1 MWNKHSIQ
9 KLTYAGS
16 KSIALMIWLAAGLRV
31 LPAEAQ
37 DAAPALPLYVIGP
50 TNRDNVTGFR
60 DLCAQPDQWKAARA
74 VTNELLCSDHRFSA
88 FSDEDLKKWFAEL
101 QTWNTKLELE
111 VGAVKDWGPTGA
123 AAFKKEK
130 PMWDRIQSMG
140 GKISSIAM
148 DEPLSCVRR
157 FLKKPDDYAVEET
170 ANFIALVQQNYPD
183 FKIIEIEPYPGIPLA
198 DHERWIDALQ
208 KKLVERNLKPL
219 AAYRLDVDW
228 LNFSM
233 RDKGSWKEVK
243 QLEDYCHAGK
253 LPFSLIY
260 WSAGY
265 GYWVRHQ
272 MADDA
277 TWYVGVMS
285 QGYAYASAG
294 GKPDQYV
301 MESWV
306 GAPAATV
313 PETGDFTFTRS
324 ALDFYN
330 KFIKPLSPPAP

>member
-1 MWNKHSIQ
+1 MR
-9 KLTYAGS
+9 
-16 KSIALMIWLAAGLRV
+16 RV
-31 LPAEAQ
+31 
-37 DAAPALPLYVIGP
+37 
-50 TNRDNVTGFR
+50 
-60 DLCAQPDQWKAARA
+60 
-74 VTNELLCSDHRFSA
+74 
-88 FSDEDLKKWFAEL
+88 
-101 QTWNTKLELE
+101 
-111 VGAVKDWGPTGA
+111 
-123 AAFKKEK
+123 
-130 PMWDRIQSMG
+130 
-140 GKISSIAM
+140 
-148 DEPLSCVRR
+148 
-157 FLKKPDDYAVEET
+157 LKKPDEYAAGET

-183 FKIIEIEPYPGIPLA
+183 IKIIEIEPYPSIPLA
-198 DHERWIDALQ
+198 DHKSWIDSLQ
-208 KKLVERNLKPL
+208 KKLADRNLKPL

-243 QLEDYCHAGK
+243 QLEDYCHAAK

-265 GYWVRHQ
+265 GYWVKHQ
-272 MADDA
+272 MADDS

-285 QGYAYASAG
+285 QGYAYASVG

-306 GAPAATV
+306 GAPAVTV

-324 ALDFYN
+324 VLDFYN